1 MNSFF
6 LRFTY
11 CFASLCCPFICWTDT
26 RIEYGFILCFVHRFT
41 CRFAIFL
48 YIVLTIYMFGHIV
61 YIVDT
66 ELYSSLASL

>member
-26 RIEYGFILCFVHRFT
+26 RIEYGFILCFAYRFT
-41 CRFAIFL
+41 YHFAIVSH
-48 YIVLTIYMFGHIV
+48 IVLTIYMFEHIV
-61 YIVDT
+61 YRVDT